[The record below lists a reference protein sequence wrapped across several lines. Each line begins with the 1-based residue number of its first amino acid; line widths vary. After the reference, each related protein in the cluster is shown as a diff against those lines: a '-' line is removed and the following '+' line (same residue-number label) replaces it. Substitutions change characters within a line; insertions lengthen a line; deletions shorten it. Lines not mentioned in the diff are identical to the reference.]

1 MIKTCIIVSSGI
13 VINRVV
19 IDTDKDYTPPVGT
32 LVDDDTYQIG
42 DVYPRP
48 EVAPE

>member
-1 MIKTCIIVSSGI
+1 MIKTCIIVSAGV

-19 IDTDKDYTPPVGT
+19 IDTDKSYTPPVGL

-48 EVAPE
+48 AQDP

>member
-1 MIKTCIIVSSGI
+1 MIKKVIIVNEGV

-19 IDTDKDYTPPVGT
+19 IDTEKPYTPPVGT

-42 DVYPRP
+42 DAYPRP
-48 EVAPE
+48 EAPPE